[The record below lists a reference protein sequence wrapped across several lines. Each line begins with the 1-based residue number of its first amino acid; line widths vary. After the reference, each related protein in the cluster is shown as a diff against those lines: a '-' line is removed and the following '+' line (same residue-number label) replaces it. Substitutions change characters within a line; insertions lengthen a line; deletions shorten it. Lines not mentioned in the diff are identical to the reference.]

1 MATENKKMQQRRD
14 TAANW
19 TSNNPTLS
27 AGEIGFETDTGKFK
41 IGDGSTAWNSL
52 ADYYVRL
59 PFNRA
64 SASGPASLD
73 LAEDTDNGTNY
84 VRVIAPSSI
93 GSNRTA
99 TLQDETGTLGFRDL
113 GQNSQS
119 AAYTLVIGDAGKQI
133 LHPAADNN
141 ARTFTIPANSSVA
154 FPVGTVVTFI
164 NEINTVTIAITTDTM
179 VLAGDGATGSRTLAA
194 DGIATAVKITSTK
207 WMISGVGLT

>member
-1 MATENKKMQQRRD
+1 MANQEFQAYVNSRTEDTTPDIAADFVPVYDASATTTKKVKPQNLVG
-14 TAANW
+14 TILAA
-19 TSNNPTLS
+19 LRS
-27 AGEIGFETDTGKFK
+27 AFT
-41 IGDGSTAWNSL
+41 
-52 ADYYVRL
+52 
-59 PFNRA
+59 PA

-84 VRVIAPSSI
+84 VRVIAPASI

-99 TLQDETGTLGFRDL
+99 TLQDETGILGFRDL

-119 AAYTLVIGDAGKQI
+119 AAYTLVLGDAGKMI

-154 FPVGTVVTFI
+154 FPVGTVITFI
-164 NEINTVTIAITTDTM
+164 NEINTVTIAITTDTL
-179 VLAGDGATGSRTLAA
+179 VLAGAGSTGSRTLAA
-194 DGIATAVKITSTK
+194 NGIATAVKITSTK